1 LAARRE
7 APDARTVARDL
18 LHAAM
23 LLMRGVAAEL
33 RRTAAKPLAPGQMS
47 TLMKIADGPCTLSRL
62 ARHQAVSLP
71 TVSRS
76 VDMLVRRGLV
86 ERGIDKADRRQTL
99 VRLTQEGR
107 DALADVRRRAEA
119 YIQRNLETL
128 EPDARQQMVAACQL
142 LTTIFSTPGDDR
154 S

>member
-1 LAARRE
+1 VL
-7 APDARTVARDL
+7 T
-18 LHAAM
+18 AAM

-33 RRTAAKPLAPGQMS
+33 RQTTAKPLAPGQMS
-47 TLMKIADGPCTLSRL
+47 TLMKIADGPCTMSQL

-86 ERGIDKADRRQTL
+86 ERWVDKADRRQTL
-99 VRLTQEGR
+99 VRLTPDGR
-107 DALADVRRRAEA
+107 DALASVRRRAEA
-119 YIQRNLETL
+119 HIQHRLETL
-128 EPDARQQMVAACQL
+128 SADERVQLIAASQL
-142 LTTIFSTPGDDR
+142 LTSIFSTPGDDR

>member
-1 LAARRE
+1 MAS
-7 APDARTVARDL
+7 DL

-23 LLMRGVAAEL
+23 LLMRSVAAEL
-33 RRTAAKPLAPGQMS
+33 RRTAATPLAPGQMS

-62 ARHQAVSLP
+62 AKHQAVSLP

-76 VDMLVRRGLV
+76 VEMLVRRGLV
-86 ERGIDKADRRQTL
+86 ERCIDKADRRQTL
-99 VRLTQEGR
+99 VRLTATGR

-119 YIQRNLETL
+119 HIQRKL
-128 EPDARQQMVAACQL
+128 EPLTTDDRRQMLAASQL
-142 LTTIFSTPGDDR
+142 LTETFSTSRDDR

>member
-1 LAARRE
+1 M
-7 APDARTVARDL
+7 VAREVL
-18 LHAAM
+18 NAAM

-33 RRTAAKPLAPGQMS
+33 RQTATKPLAPGQMS
-47 TLMKIADGPCTLSRL
+47 TLMKIADGPCTMSQL

-86 ERGIDKADRRQTL
+86 ERWIDKADRRQTL
-99 VRLTQEGR
+99 VRLTSDGR
-107 DALADVRRRAEA
+107 EALASVRRRAEA
-119 YIQRNLETL
+119 HIESKLETL
-128 EPDARQQMVAACQL
+128 TADERLQMVAASQL
-142 LTTIFSTPGDDR
+142 LTEIFSTPGDDR

>member
-1 LAARRE
+1 
-7 APDARTVARDL
+7 
-18 LHAAM
+18 M

-33 RRTAAKPLAPGQMS
+33 RRTAEKPLAPGQMS

-62 ARHQAVSLP
+62 AKHQAVSLP

-86 ERGIDKADRRQTL
+86 ERCIDKTDRRQTL
-99 VRLTQEGR
+99 VRLTHDGR
-107 DALADVRRRAEA
+107 DALADVGRRAEA
-119 YIQRNLETL
+119 YIQRKL
-128 EPDARQQMVAACQL
+128 EPLTSDDRQQMVEASQL
-142 LTTIFSTPGDDR
+142 LTGLFSTSGDDR

>member
-1 LAARRE
+1 M
-7 APDARTVARDL
+7 ARDL

-33 RRTAAKPLAPGQMS
+33 RRTATKPLAPGQMS

-86 ERGIDKADRRQTL
+86 ERWNDKADRRQTL
-99 VRLTQEGR
+99 VRLTPAGR

-119 YIQRNLETL
+119 YVHAKLDPL
-128 EPDARQQMVAACQL
+128 APDSRQQLDAASQL
-142 LTTIFSTPGDDR
+142 LTGIFATPGDER

>member
-1 LAARRE
+1 
-7 APDARTVARDL
+7 
-18 LHAAM
+18 M

-33 RRTAAKPLAPGQMS
+33 RRTATKPLAPGQMS

-86 ERGIDKADRRQTL
+86 ERWIDKTDRRQTL
-99 VRLTQEGR
+99 VRLTQDGR
-107 DALADVRRRAEA
+107 DALADVRRRAEV
-119 YIQRNLETL
+119 YIQRNLEAL
-128 EPDARQQMVAACQL
+128 EPDARQQMVAASQL
-142 LTTIFSTPGDDR
+142 LTTMFSTPGDDR